1 MTITMTNILNFENVT
16 SVSQSLYGRRRRF
29 KHLVLREYGQFDQN
43 NRFDMA
49 TGETFPDVAVTHIFP
64 YRWQK
69 FLPQF
74 TSLNEIDDVGNGL
87 MLYQP
92 VAWAFNRAKLC
103 IQVDSAGRMVFHL
116 FDEEL
121 RDVRLASKARSLQAV
136 AAQDDEVLGIGGT
149 ELDATFGD
157 LHGQAVRFPVDS
169 TVRPSK
175 RLLALHAYAAGLQAR
190 SLSPNVQLT
199 IPQYNFLDDETTGQA
214 LYFFIDLWRK
224 AVRDGPPV
232 SKSCRSACHAILTC
246 CGSLTP
252 ILLVLT

>member
-1 MTITMTNILNFENVT
+1 MTNILNFENIT
-16 SVSQSLYGRRRRF
+16 SVSQSLHGRWHRF
-29 KHLVLREYGQFDQN
+29 KHLVVQEYGQFDQN
-43 NRFDMA
+43 NQFDMA
-49 TGETFPDVAVTHIFP
+49 TRETFPNVVVTHIFP

-74 TSLNEIDDVGNGL
+74 TSLNKIDDVGNGL

-92 VAWAFNRAKLC
+92 VTWAFNQAKLC
-103 IQVDSAGRMVFHL
+103 IQVDSAGRMFFHL

-121 RDVRLASKARSLQAV
+121 CDLRLASKACSLQAV

-149 ELDATFGD
+149 ELNATFGD
-157 LHGQAVRFPVDS
+157 LAVQFPVDS

-232 SKSCRSACHAILTC
+232 SKSCGSACHAILTC